1 MKSFTQPAKIAVL
14 TIGLILTSGCR
25 HDHESGGHKHG
36 PSGEHV
42 SASTTPGEPEE
53 EAIARTEFTDKLEN
67 FFEYQPLKPGKASNF
82 LIHLTDL
89 RDGKPVANA
98 DVVLQ
103 LKGPSGQKLE
113 SFKAKVGRVTGIYV
127 AEVKAVQGGS
137 YGIDFQIQND
147 KLTETMSL
155 DGFEVSDSA
164 PQAPATPEAEE
175 PAGTVAFLM
184 EQQWLI
190 DMKLAVV
197 QRKELAQPISSSGRI
212 VPQANSHALV
222 STPIA
227 GTITGQILPRIGQQ
241 ITQGQA
247 VAVVAETATAME
259 IAQLRVA
266 EAQVESAQIQ
276 TEAQLRGQ
284 NAQLRTQNAQA
295 KIENARLEAEKK
307 TLSGEL
313 RLSQAR
319 LKQAEKEAE
328 RARQVYAVQ
337 GISEKE
343 LQTVELLAR
352 EARTEVQSLQAR
364 QLALAKAS
372 PLPTSLLLSEKVP
385 SLGTVRSNGAITV
398 SAPFSGLVTS
408 VHKSL
413 GEQVAAG
420 EAILEI
426 ANLRTVWLECSV
438 FEKDLGSLS
447 QGMEATFSVLSYP
460 KKQFR
465 GTLINLGSVIDEKTR
480 ATSVIFEV
488 PNVDGELKLGM
499 QADVRLTSITSIEA
513 TVIPKEAV
521 LDREGKKVV
530 YVLVTGEEFRRRDV
544 TVTEDFGQFVGVTAG
559 LSPGDRVVTQG
570 AYQIFLQE
578 TNPADPGVHS
588 HET

>member
-1 MKSFTQPAKIAVL
+1 MKYFAHSATVAVL
-14 TIGLILTSGCR
+14 AVGLLLTTGCR
-25 HDHESGGHKHG
+25 HDHKPGGHQHG
-36 PSGEHV
+36 PSGEHI
-42 SASTTPGEPEE
+42 TTNATPEVEE
-53 EAIARTEFTDKLEN
+53 ETLARTEFTDTLEN
-67 FFEYQPLKPGKASNF
+67 FFEYQPLQPGQTSNF

-98 DVVLQ
+98 EVVLQ
-103 LKGPSGQKLE
+103 LKGPNGQMLE

-127 AEVKAVQGGS
+127 AQVKVGQAGT
-137 YGIDFQIQND
+137 YGLDFLVKND
-147 KLTETMSL
+147 KMSETMAL
-155 DGFEVSDSA
+155 RGFEVAVSA
-164 PQAPATPEAEE
+164 PQALATPEPEN
-175 PAGTVAFLM
+175 PAGSVAFLM

-190 DMKLAVV
+190 DMKLAVAE
-197 QRKELAQPISSSGRI
+197 RKDFALPISSSGRI

-222 STPIA
+222 ASPVA
-227 GTITGQILPRIGQQ
+227 GTVTGQNLPRLGQN

-247 VAVVAETATAME
+247 VAVVAETATAIE
-259 IAQLRVA
+259 AAQLRA
-266 EAQVESAQIQ
+266 AQAQVESAKIQ
-276 TEAQLRGQ
+276 TEAQVRGQ
-284 NAQLRTQNAQA
+284 NAQIRTQNAQA

-307 TLSGEL
+307 ELAGEI

-319 LKQAEKEAE
+319 LAQVENEAE

-343 LQTVELLAR
+343 LRAAELDAR
-352 EARTEVQSLQAR
+352 EVRTEVQSLKAR
-364 QLALAKAS
+364 QSALSKAL
-372 PLPTSLLLSEKVP
+372 PLPTSQLLSEDIP
-385 SLGTVRSNGAITV
+385 SSGAVGANGSITV
-398 SAPFSGLVTS
+398 AAPFSGLVTA

-426 ANLRTVWLECSV
+426 ANLRTVWLECHV
-438 FEKDLGSLS
+438 FEKDLGALS

-465 GTLINLGSVIDEKTR
+465 GSLINLGSVVDSKTR
-480 ATSVIFEV
+480 STNVLFEV
-488 PNVDGELKLGM
+488 ANEDGALKLGM
-499 QADVRLTSITSIEA
+499 QADVRLAGSTTIEA

-530 YVLVTGEEFRRRDV
+530 YVLLSGEEFQRREI
-544 TVTEDFGQFVGVTAG
+544 TVAEDFGPMVGVIAG
-559 LSPGDRVVTQG
+559 LQPGDRVVTQG
-570 AYQIFLQE
+570 AYQVFLQE

>member
-1 MKSFTQPAKIAVL
+1 MKHFTDSAKIAVL
-14 TIGLILTSGCR
+14 VLGLILTAGCR
-25 HDHESGGHKHG
+25 HDHEPGGHEHG

-42 SASTTPGEPEE
+42 TSSATPKQSEE
-53 EAIARTEFTDKLEN
+53 EAVARTEFTDKLEN
-67 FFEYQPLKPGKASNF
+67 FFEYQPLKPGRSSNF

-103 LKGPSGQKLE
+103 LRGPNGQKLE

-127 AEVKAVQGGS
+127 AEVKVGQGGT
-137 YGIDFQIQND
+137 YGLDFLVKND
-147 KLTETMSL
+147 KMTEMMAL
-155 DGFEVSDSA
+155 EGFEVSDSA
-164 PQAPATPEAEE
+164 PQAAATPQAEA

-197 QRKELAQPISSSGRI
+197 QRKMFSQPIATSGRI
-212 VPQANSHALV
+212 IPQANSRALV
-222 STPIA
+222 SSPVA
-227 GTITGQILPRIGQQ
+227 GTITGQNLPRIGQRVA
-241 ITQGQA
+241 QGEA
-247 VAVVAETATAME
+247 VSEVAQTATAME
-259 IAQLRVA
+259 MAQLRVA
-266 EAQVESAQIQ
+266 EAQVESALIQ

-284 NAQLRTQNAQA
+284 NAQIRTQNAQA

-307 TLSGEL
+307 ALLGEL
-313 RLSQAR
+313 QLSQAR
-319 LKQAEKEAE
+319 FNQAEKEAA

-343 LQTVELLAR
+343 LRTVELVAK

-364 QLALAKAS
+364 QSALAKAS
-372 PLPTSLLLSEKVP
+372 PLPTSALLNEGVP
-385 SLGTVRSNGAITV
+385 SLGAVGANGTITI
-398 SAPFSGLVTS
+398 SAPFSGLVTN

-413 GEQVAAG
+413 GEQIAAG
-420 EAILEI
+420 ETILEI
-426 ANLRTVWLECSV
+426 ANLRTVWLECPV
-438 FEKDLGSLS
+438 FEKDLGALS

-480 ATSVIFEV
+480 ATNVLFEV
-488 PNVDGELKLGM
+488 SNVDEELKLGM
-499 QADVRLTSITSIEA
+499 QADVRLASSTRIEA

-530 YVLVTGEEFRRRDV
+530 YVLVTGEEFQRRDV
-544 TVTEDFGQFVGVTAG
+544 IVTEDFGHLVGVTSG
-559 LSPGDRVVTQG
+559 LRPGDRVVTQG
-570 AYQIFLQE
+570 AYQVFLQE